1 MTERDYWNVRLAE
14 FSELVGH
21 QATVPEMFA
30 HFYSGTPEQLTR
42 PEALALIRD
51 AKAAGIPV
59 GVLTNDL
66 TAFHDQAWLDR
77 MSVIREFD
85 AMVDGRTD
93 GVMKPDPAA
102 YRLMLQRLD
111 VPAEG
116 TVFIDDQPRNL
127 QGAQDVGITPVHLD
141 PMHPQA
147 GFAQAR
153 GLLHLPAGM

>member
-1 MTERDYWNVRLAE
+1 LAE

-30 HFYSGTPEQLTR
+30 HFYSGTQEQLTR
-42 PEALALIRD
+42 PQARALIRD

-66 TAFHDQAWLDR
+66 TAFHDRAWLER
-77 MSVIREFD
+77 MSVIGEFD

-102 YRLMLQRLD
+102 YRLMLERLG
-111 VPAEG
+111 VPAAG

-127 QGAQDVGITPVHLD
+127 QGAQVVGLIPVHLD
-141 PMHPQA
+141 PVHPDA
-147 GFAQAR
+147 GFARAR
-153 GLLHLPAGM
+153 DLLGLVPKDG